1 MVRTRPPQRRNPV
14 ARRVRL
20 YRLMFDRRFA
30 SHMPSYLFQCGL
42 ATLSMVAI
50 ILLVDVIF
58 RPVVVVAAASTAFI
72 VFVVPQSV
80 AATPRKVIG
89 GHVFAVIVGSAFAGI
104 IRLLGVDEGL
114 VGERLVLQIAGAV
127 SVGFAMFVM
136 VITNTEHPPAAAT
149 SLGLVFHE
157 WTVSSVVFIVSAA
170 IVLSA
175 VRIALRPKL
184 VNLL

>member
-1 MVRTRPPQRRNPV
+1 M

-30 SHMPSYLFQCGL
+30 SHMPSYLFQWGL
-42 ATLSMVAI
+42 ATLSMVTI

-72 VFVVPQSV
+72 VFVVPHSV

-89 GHVFAVIVGSAFAGI
+89 GHVLAVMVGSAFAGVL
-104 IRLLGVDEGL
+104 RLLGIDGSL
-114 VGERLVLQIAGAV
+114 VGERLVLEIAAAV
-127 SVGFAMFVM
+127 SVGFGMFVM

-149 SLGLVFHE
+149 TLGLVFHE
-157 WTVSSVVFIVSAA
+157 WTLSSIAFIISAA
-170 IVLSA
+170 VVLSA

>member
-1 MVRTRPPQRRNPV
+1 M
-14 ARRVRL
+14 
-20 YRLMFDRRFA
+20 
-30 SHMPSYLFQCGL
+30 
-42 ATLSMVAI
+42 
-50 ILLVDVIF
+50 
-58 RPVVVVAAASTAFI
+58 
-72 VFVVPQSV
+72 
-80 AATPRKVIG
+80 
-89 GHVFAVIVGSAFAGI
+89 FAVIVGSAFAGI
-104 IRLLGVDEGL
+104 LRLLGVDEGL

>member
-1 MVRTRPPQRRNPV
+1 
-14 ARRVRL
+14 
-20 YRLMFDRRFA
+20 MFDRKFA
-30 SHMPSYLFQCGL
+30 SNMPSYLFQCGL

-58 RPVVVVAAASTAFI
+58 RPVVVVAAASSAFI
-72 VFVVPQSV
+72 VFVVPHSV

-89 GHVFAVIVGSAFAGI
+89 GHLLAVLVGTAFAGLMGLFGI
-104 IRLLGVDEGL
+104 DGGL
-114 VGERLVLQIAGAV
+114 VGERLVLQVAGAV
-127 SVGFAMFVM
+127 SVGFAMFGM

-149 SLGLVFHE
+149 SLSLVFHE
-157 WTVSSVVFIVSAA
+157 WAISSIVFILGAA
-170 IVLSA
+170 FVLSA